1 MQQRRVLIVDDTTP
15 VRVLLK
21 HTFKQLM
28 PNYHAVVSPNAT
40 KALAELQQQ
49 PFDLIL
55 TDYDMPDMDG
65 LELAKKVRQILPDA
79 RIVLMSASDF
89 CRFCDDVEKMN
100 IDGYLK
106 KPFNVDQLF
115 KSVEYAL
122 GNHDSFPPYMPQ
134 LTTVQTN

>member
-15 VRVLLK
+15 VRVLLL
-21 HTFKQLM
+21 HTFRQLM
-28 PNYHAVVSPNAT
+28 PHYHAVVSPSAA
-40 KALAELQQQ
+40 KALVELQQQ

-65 LELAKKVRQILPDA
+65 LELAKKVRQILPNA
-79 RIVLMSASDF
+79 RIVLMSCSDF
-89 CRFCDDVEKMN
+89 WRFCDDVEKMN

-106 KPFNVDQLF
+106 KPFNVDQLC

-122 GNHDSFPPYMPQ
+122 GNHEGFLP
-134 LTTVQTN
+134 VHHN